1 MLHTKFQDRRLIR
14 SGEDFYFFF
23 YHIMGKVSILVMW
36 PWPLE
41 GTFVPPGTMDAYL
54 SYKLANEPSAKLS

>member
-14 SGEDFYFFF
+14 SGEFLF

-36 PWPLE
+36 PWPFE
-41 GTFVPPGTMDAYL
+41 GTFVPQGTMDL
-54 SYKLANEPSAKLS
+54 SYQVANEPSAKLS